1 MSVLHFFLW
10 QNVLSYGLIIFYLSI
25 SLADGCFHFLDI
37 LNTVAIIVDT
47 NVYFLLGGVFL
58 FPFIIY
64 LKVELWGNI
73 VTLSFEELPSCFLK
87 FLNHFTFP
95 LRFITVSISLYFTFT
110 LVISCFCCCYS
121 HACGYKVVSHCG
133 SFWLLTQTHI
143 C

>member
-64 LKVELWGNI
+64 LKVEL
-73 VTLSFEELPSCFLK
+73 
-87 FLNHFTFP
+87 
-95 LRFITVSISLYFTFT
+95 
-110 LVISCFCCCYS
+110 
-121 HACGYKVVSHCG
+121 
-133 SFWLLTQTHI
+133 
-143 C
+143 